1 MASIKLKGDTS
12 GEVTIQAPS
21 VAGTTTLN
29 LPATSSTLATQNSL
43 GVRNLIINGDMQ
55 IAQRGTS
62 VSGITSSSGNY
73 YTVDRMGA
81 WMTSAG
87 TWTMTQDNDVP
98 SGQGFAKSMK
108 WSCTT
113 ANASLSAGS
122 YLHLTHNIEAQNCQV
137 LKFGSS
143 SAESFTL
150 SFWVKSN
157 KTGTYVVEF
166 HHDDASK
173 TLSKTYTIDT
183 ADTWEKK
190 TVTVAGNTANAIVND
205 NGMGLQ
211 IWHWLLAGTNFSS
224 GTLHSTWTTRVIAN
238 DAAGQTVNLADNT
251 ANYINITGV
260 QLEAN
265 TTATP
270 FEHRM
275 YSQELAMCQRYL
287 PAFRYNTSS
296 TVIPALTQFNS
307 TTTSR
312 GYITFPVPTRVSVTG
327 ITISSAS
334 HFILLSY
341 AGGSN
346 TPNAFTMHQGG
357 VNGAGI
363 DVNFGSAV
371 SADTKTGV
379 VAIDNSAGYVY
390 FTGAEL

>member
-43 GVRNLIINGDMQ
+43 GVRNLIINGDMR

-143 SAESFTL
+143 SAESVTL

-166 HHDDASK
+166 YHDDASK
-173 TLSKTYTIDT
+173 SLSKTYTIDT

-190 TVTVAGNTANAIVND
+190 TVTVTGNTANAIVND

-238 DAAGQTVNLADNT
+238 DAARQTVNLADNT

-270 FEHRM
+270 FENLQ
-275 YSQELAMCQRYL
+275 YGTQLFLCQRYYEKSYDINTA
-287 PAFRYNTSS
+287 PATNATKGLELVAGTTDGNQNFYQTVRFAVPKRANPSINFYKSDGTANTWRYDRSGASNQSGTPSVGDNGDSS
-296 TVIPALTQFNS
+296 FYMRIPS
-307 TTTSR
+307 T
-312 GYITFPVPTRVSVTG
+312 
-327 ITISSAS
+327 
-334 HFILLSY
+334 
-341 AGGSN
+341 
-346 TPNAFTMHQGG
+346 
-357 VNGAGI
+357 GA
-363 DVNFGSAV
+363 
-371 SADTKTGV
+371 TWV
-379 VAIDNSAGYVY
+379 VATMSGQWTAN
-390 FTGAEL
+390 AEL